1 MCFAPVGD
9 DKVVGL
15 PGGKPLFIDQGDTR
29 VADSSREAIVF
40 LHGLGSSHSF
50 YSAALPLSR
59 LSAAPHPYRLV
70 RYDMDGHGLSPVSQL
85 DTADDA
91 GMLAV
96 EDLVEDLAAVLERV
110 GVDRVRALVGHS
122 LGGMVACAFAARY
135 PDKVDKLVLLGA
147 MRALSPSLQTLMLKR
162 AHTVLEH
169 GMSAVV
175 DQVVAA
181 GLSERTRADSPLA
194 VAMVRALVL
203 ATKPEGYAA
212 ACRALAGASEPEYS
226 RIKAETL
233 VVAGE
238 YDVLSDAATS
248 DHLCDEIPNARRV
261 DLSGVGH
268 WHAVEDPAGVAR
280 VLDEFL
286 L

>member
-1 MCFAPVGD
+1 MPFAPTGD
-9 DKVVGL
+9 DKVIAL
-15 PGGKPLFIDQGDTR
+15 KGGKRLFVDGGYSDG
-29 VADSSREAIVF
+29 SSREAIVF

-50 YSAALPLSR
+50 FSAALSLSR
-59 LSAAPHPYRLV
+59 LSASPHPYRLV

-85 DTADDA
+85 DAADDA

-96 EDLVEDLAAVLERV
+96 EDLAEDLGAVLESV

-147 MRALSPSLQTLMLKR
+147 MRTLSPSLQTLMLKR
-162 AHTVLEH
+162 AHTILEH

-203 ATKPEGYAA
+203 GTKPEGYAA
-212 ACRALAGASEPEYS
+212 ACRAVAGASDPEYG
-226 RIKAETL
+226 RIEAEAL

-238 YDVLSDAATS
+238 FDVLSDTATA
-248 DHLCDEIPNARRV
+248 DHLCAEIPHARRV

-268 WHAVEDPAGVAR
+268 WHALEDPAAVAR
-280 VLDEFL
+280 VLDGFL